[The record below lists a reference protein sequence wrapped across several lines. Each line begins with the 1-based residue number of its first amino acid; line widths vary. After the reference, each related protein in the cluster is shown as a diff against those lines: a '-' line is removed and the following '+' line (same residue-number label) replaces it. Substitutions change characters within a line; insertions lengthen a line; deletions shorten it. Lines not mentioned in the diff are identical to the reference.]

1 MTDSTLTRGWHHAQH
16 RPATNSGRGRSTR
29 FVSLLPRCRLCDRH
43 RHLDR
48 RGLDGAM
55 TVRAPEWKKSSKNC
69 PRREVSLKGPPKS
82 RSFSSARRRWRFFFL
97 LLASIT
103 RLDSVTTSLNFR
115 PQQPFHTRIFRAEES
130 PRFPFTCCPPKAA
143 ITRILSAPVC

>member
-1 MTDSTLTRGWHHAQH
+1 
-16 RPATNSGRGRSTR
+16 
-29 FVSLLPRCRLCDRH
+29 
-43 RHLDR
+43 
-48 RGLDGAM
+48 M

-130 PRFPFTCCPPKAA
+130 PRFPFTCCPPGRSRFTVDQIHHKTRGRTRSAYEKFQNSCEFSLLPFILAGESSA
-143 ITRILSAPVC
+143 IFFGKSKKQTPTKPSRL